1 MSGTTPF
8 SLRIFVVDGD
18 PDGLRVID
26 RTNWNGKALVFPRT
40 LLPKVIFLD
49 SNVYEDIN
57 NVTVPTSTGTTQI
70 DHITLCRASGALVL
84 RATKSGAGAGSQFY
98 GCSGFPKCRYV
109 KKLEI

>member
-40 LLPKVIFLD
+40 LLPKVVFLD

-70 DHITLCRASGALVL
+70 DHITLCRASGALAL
-84 RATKSGAGAGSQFY
+84 RTTNQARARGRSFMAVM
-98 GCSGFPKCRYV
+98 GFRSV
-109 KKLEI
+109 GM